1 MTAKVYFVGAGPGDP
16 DLITVKGQR
25 LLQQADT
32 IVYTDS
38 LIPPTLLRGL
48 KPDVNLVPSAD
59 KSLPEIIEILVHAA
73 RSGQCVVRL
82 QDGDPSLYGAIQEQM
97 DALAAAAVEFELVPG
112 VSAYQLAAARLQV
125 ELTQPQQV
133 QTVILTRM
141 GGRIAMPPGEELASL
156 AAHRA
161 SLCLYLSA
169 KNVVVAEAELLQHYP
184 PETPVA
190 ICFRL
195 GWPDERI
202 VLVNLA
208 QMAET
213 TATENLHRTTLYV
226 ISPALQYAHGSN
238 SNLSNTTARSQ
249 LYDGRYDR
257 LFKPANPE
265 PDA

>member
-1 MTAKVYFVGAGPGDP
+1 MTAKVYFIGAGPGDP
-16 DLITVKGQR
+16 ELITVKGQR
-25 LLQQADT
+25 LLEQANT

-97 DALAAAAVEFELVPG
+97 KALAAENIEFELIPG

-169 KNVVVAEAELLQHYP
+169 KNVAAAEAELLQHYP
-184 PETPVA
+184 AKTPVA

-195 GWPDERI
+195 GWPDEQI

-208 QMAET
+208 KMAET
-213 TATENLHRTTLYV
+213 TTAENLQRTTLYV
-226 ISPALQYAHGSN
+226 ISPALEYSTLWDSHQAE
-238 SNLSNTTARSQ
+238 TFRSR
-249 LYDGRYDR
+249 LYDGNYDR
-257 LFKPANPE
+257 LFKPVE
-265 PDA
+265 